1 MNVRQLLENG
11 MLVGVGALSLTREK
25 AKAIV
30 DGLVDRGEVRRD
42 ETTTFVD
49 RLTAR
54 GEEEREAL
62 RNMIE
67 EEIDRGLGRL
77 NLATT
82 EDVEN
87 LHNKIDALS
96 RHLEK

>member
-11 MLVGVGALSLTREK
+11 MLVSVGALSLTREK
-25 AKAIV
+25 ARAIV
-30 DGLVDRGEVRRD
+30 HGLVDRGEIRRD
-42 ETTTFVD
+42 ETTTLVD

-62 RNMIE
+62 RKMVE
-67 EEIDRGLGRL
+67 EEIEHGLGRL

-96 RHLEK
+96 RQVEK